1 LLTSRTYALSFDWD
15 PKKAQINAA
24 KHGITFD
31 EAKSVF
37 YDENAFVIP
46 DPDHS
51 IAEERFVIMGMSIS
65 LRVLVV
71 VHYLRENNQ
80 VIRII
85 SARKAGTKE
94 KQPYMENLK

>member
-1 LLTSRTYALSFDWD
+1 MAALSFEWD
-15 PKKAQINAA
+15 PAKARLNEA

-37 YDENAFVIP
+37 YDENALIIP

-51 IAEERFVIMGMSIS
+51 KTEERFVILGMSVS

-71 VHYLRENNQ
+71 VHCLRNNNEA
-80 VIRII
+80 IRII

>member
-1 LLTSRTYALSFDWD
+1 MNALSFEWD
-15 PKKAQINAA
+15 PKKAQSNAA

-37 YDENAFVIP
+37 YDENALVIP

-51 IAEERFVIMGMSIS
+51 IAEERFVIMGMSSS

-71 VHYLRENNQ
+71 VHCLRKNNQ

-94 KQPYMENLK
+94 KQPYMETRK

>member
-1 LLTSRTYALSFDWD
+1 MNALSFEWD
-15 PKKAQINAA
+15 PKKAHSNAA

-37 YDENAFVIP
+37 YDENALIIP

-51 IAEERFVIMGMSIS
+51 IAEERFVIMGMSSS

-71 VHYLRENNQ
+71 VHCLRKNNQ

-94 KQPYMENLK
+94 KQPYMENRK

>member
-1 LLTSRTYALSFDWD
+1 MAALSFEWD
-15 PKKAQINAA
+15 PANARINEA

-37 YDENAFVIP
+37 YDENALIIP

-51 IAEERFVIMGMSIS
+51 KTEERFVIMGMSAS
-65 LRVLVV
+65 LRILVV
-71 VHYLRENNQ
+71 VHCLRNNREA
-80 VIRII
+80 IRII

-94 KQPYMENLK
+94 KQPYMEKLK

>member
-1 LLTSRTYALSFDWD
+1 MNALSFEWG
-15 PKKAQINAA
+15 PKKAQSNAA
-24 KHGITFD
+24 KHGITFG

-37 YDENAFVIP
+37 YDETALIIP

-51 IAEERFVIMGMSIS
+51 IAEERFVIMGMSSS

-71 VHYLRENNQ
+71 VHCLRKNNQ

-94 KQPYMENLK
+94 KQPYMENRK

>member
-1 LLTSRTYALSFDWD
+1 MAALSFEWD
-15 PKKAQINAA
+15 PAKARINET

-37 YDENAFVIP
+37 YDENALIIP

-51 IAEERFVIMGMSIS
+51 KTEERFVILGMSVA

-71 VHYLRENNQ
+71 VHCLRNNNEA
-80 VIRII
+80 IRII

-94 KQPYMENLK
+94 KQPYMEKLK